1 VNALDTPIRTPP
13 GIVVTEMNTPM
24 SVLVL
29 ASVSDTTPTT
39 PATTATTTEY
49 TLGVSMKSDTGRI
62 PALKAFRGGLWG

>member
-29 ASVSDTTPTT
+29 ASVSDTTP
-39 PATTATTTEY
+39 ATT
-49 TLGVSMKSDTGRI
+49 GHDRNDH
-62 PALKAFRGGLWG
+62 